1 MKLRIIMILAA
12 LLFTVG
18 CGADDDGS
26 VEFNETTSE
35 LSVSTVI
42 DGRLRY
48 TYVYYPIHLPPEQA
62 SRVTNQIMQ
71 IYSSTSA
78 EMPGRIDLYDVDED
92 MEAHEPTVDSLVT
105 DICIRNGV
113 ARAGVCGR
121 LSQFEPGPPEHPTP
135 HDDNPEPEEDD
146 ESEADQ

>member
-1 MKLRIIMILAA
+1 MKLRIIMTLTA
-12 LLFTVG
+12 LLFTFG

-48 TYVYYPIHLPPEQA
+48 TYVHYPIHLPPDQA
-62 SRVTNQIMQ
+62 SRVASQIMQ
-71 IYSSTSA
+71 IYSNASA
-78 EMPGRIDLYDVDED
+78 EMPGRIDLYDFDEG
-92 MEAHEPTVDSLVT
+92 METDGSIADSLVT

-113 ARAGVCGR
+113 VRAGVCGR